1 MAKTNEMPATALKPP
16 RQKGVW
22 KDFWALMRGVKLPW
36 IWLALVLLFNLFWA
50 QLTLMIPDATADIVA
65 GDLRATTIIT
75 FVVLLFVQTLVSGV
89 QSIVNSIANYK
100 VDLNFQRFV
109 LKKIMRLPVAFYD
122 KNKADELI
130 SRTTDDTT
138 TMRSFLVQDLLAIP
152 SNIYTLV
159 GVLAA
164 LFLNDWRLVVLGLLM
179 SALTFVVPI
188 ITARI
193 SFRWNDLMQG
203 KLSGLTGY
211 LAEGLQNIPL
221 TKVFV
226 QEAREIRKG
235 LKVIKELYDTRIKY
249 LFISSGLGVLSSAQE
264 MVSLLLNV
272 LGGVYLIN
280 AGYITLDM
288 WIEFYMF
295 SNTLTGAIA
304 ALFPQLWVSIKGVQ
318 GSTRR
323 ISEIAAEPDETK
335 GGSLD
340 LRTQGGDIAF
350 DHVSFGY
357 AGGPEVLQ
365 DLSFTIPQGKT
376 TAIIGRSGEG
386 KSTLYGLLERFYQPK
401 DGKITVGGQDI
412 DAYNMHTWRKAVGY
426 VSQNTNL
433 LSGTVRDNIVYGV
446 DRDVSQEEI
455 ENVAKLANAYD
466 FIQDLENGFDTEVGL
481 NGSKLSGGQRQRICI
496 ARELLKDPA
505 LLLLD
510 EATSSLDME
519 AEYQVTQALN
529 RLREG
534 RTTLMVSHR
543 LRSVTDADQIVYLA
557 DHKVAGTGT
566 HESLL
571 KENAS
576 YRSLIEAQLED
587 AV

>member
-1 MAKTNEMPATALKPP
+1 M
-16 RQKGVW
+16 
-22 KDFWALMRGVKLPW
+22 
-36 IWLALVLLFNLFWA
+36 
-50 QLTLMIPDATADIVA
+50 
-65 GDLRATTIIT
+65 
-75 FVVLLFVQTLVSGV
+75 
-89 QSIVNSIANYK
+89 QSVVNSIANYK

-159 GVLAA
+159 GILAT
-164 LFLNDWRLVVLGLLM
+164 LFLNDWRLVILGLLM

-226 QEAREIRKG
+226 QEAREIGKG
-235 LKVIKELYDTRIKY
+235 LKVIKELYDTRVKY
-249 LFISSGLGVLSSAQE
+249 LFINSGLGVLSSAQE

-288 WIEFYMF
+288 WIAFYMYA
-295 SNTLTGAIA
+295 SSLTGAIA

-350 DHVSFGY
+350 DHVSFSY
-357 AGGPEVLQ
+357 ADGPEVLQ

-386 KSTLYGLLERFYQPK
+386 KSTLYGLLERFYQPNN
-401 DGKITVGGQDI
+401 GQITVGGQDI

-446 DRDVSQEEI
+446 DRDVGQEEI
-455 ENVAKLANAYD
+455 ENVARLANAYD
-466 FIQDLENGFDTEVGL
+466 FIQELENGFDTEVGL

-571 KENAS
+571 KENVS
-576 YRSLIEAQLED
+576 YRNLIQAQLED